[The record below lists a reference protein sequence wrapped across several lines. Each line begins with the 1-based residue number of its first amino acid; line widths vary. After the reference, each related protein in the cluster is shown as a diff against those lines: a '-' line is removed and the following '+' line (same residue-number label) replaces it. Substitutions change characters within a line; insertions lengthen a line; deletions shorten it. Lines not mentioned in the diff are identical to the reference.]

1 MVITRHQ
8 GVPIRHHLKTRR
20 FSYNKLNPYK
30 DTRVENTTI
39 AEAEKTSERKR
50 EREREKDD
58 KKRVVCRFLRDIV
71 KRN

>member
-39 AEAEKTSERKR
+39 AEAEKSSERESYRKMTKR
-50 EREREKDD
+50 EWYAA
-58 KKRVVCRFLRDIV
+58 F
-71 KRN
+71 

>member
-39 AEAEKTSERKR
+39 AEAEKSS
-50 EREREKDD
+50 ERERELE
-58 KKRVVCRFLRDIV
+58 R
-71 KRN
+71 

>member
-39 AEAEKTSERKR
+39 AESEKSS
-50 EREREKDD
+50 ERERARKMT
-58 KKRVVCRFLRDIV
+58 KREWYAAF
-71 KRN
+71 

>member
-30 DTRVENTTI
+30 DTRVKNTTI
-39 AEAEKTSERKR
+39 AEAEKSSER
-50 EREREKDD
+50 ESYREKDD